1 MIDAVAAIR
10 EVLLA
15 DAALVVKVGDRIYL
29 QRLPEG
35 HDFDQ
40 QALVFSIRGG
50 TTELYIPFIRPSVLF
65 QAWGQNSIAAQ
76 EVYRALHDA
85 LHDQSRV
92 SVASG
97 FLVYASEEV
106 FGQNLIDPD
115 TKKPFVLAFYR
126 AIFRKD

>member
-15 DAALVVKVGDRIYL
+15 NAALVAKVGDRVYL

-40 QALVFSIRGG
+40 QAVVYSIRGG
-50 TTELYIPFIRPSVLF
+50 STDLYVPFIRPSVLF

-76 EVYRALHDA
+76 ETYRLLFEALHDR
-85 LHDQSRV
+85 SRI

-97 FLVYASEEV
+97 FLVYAFAEV
-106 FGQNLIDPD
+106 FGQNILDPD
-115 TKKPFVLAFYR
+115 TKRPYVVAMFRL
-126 AIFRKD
+126 ILRKD

>member
-15 DAALVVKVGDRIYL
+15 DAALVAKVGDRIYL

-35 HDFDQ
+35 HDFDNP
-40 QALVFSIRGG
+40 AVVFSIRGG
-50 TTELYIPFIRPSVLF
+50 STDLYVPFVRPAIQLACWGKDSV
-65 QAWGQNSIAAQ
+65 AAQ

-85 LHDQSRV
+85 LHDKSRV
-92 SVASG
+92 SVSSG
-97 FLVYASEEV
+97 FLAFSFEETH
-106 FGQNLIDPD
+106 GQNLIDPD
-115 TKKPFVLAFYR
+115 TKKPFVLAFFR